1 MSDKSARLAGQE
13 AYAEDGFAHEA
24 FAREPQHTPI
34 DLEHLNRQALGDPG
48 LTEEVLRLYAT
59 MAQVYLKR
67 IEDSTTTSQ
76 LVEHLHTLKSAA
88 SGIGDWTVRDLAK
101 RAEDALREG
110 APVNPEHIEDIS
122 IAVAECDVYISTLI
136 ADPAA

>member
-88 SGIGDWTVRDLAK
+88 SGIGAWTVRDLAK
-101 RAEDALREG
+101 RAEDALRSG
-110 APVNPEHIEDIS
+110 SPVNPEHIEDIA
-122 IAVAECDVYISTLI
+122 IAVAECDEFISTLLVDNL
-136 ADPAA
+136 A

>member
-1 MSDKSARLAGQE
+1 MSEKTARLGGQE
-13 AYAEDGFAHEA
+13 ALARKAFAQEA
-24 FAREPQHTPI
+24 FAVEPQHKPI

-67 IEDSTTTSQ
+67 IEDSTTVSQ

-88 SGIGDWTVRDLAK
+88 SGIGAWAVRDLAK

-110 APVNPEHIEDIS
+110 APINPEHIQDIAL
-122 IAVAECDVYISTLI
+122 AVAECDVYICSLI
-136 ADPAA
+136 VDSIA